1 LYALTVV
8 PRGFLSRYAVAEETE
23 RGELDVFR
31 LRGEA
36 CGAGSA

>member
-8 PRGFLSRYAVAEETE
+8 PRGFLSRYAVAETE

-36 CGAGSA
+36 CVAGCA